1 MEPVVVDHEGL
12 IRLSNL
18 LLKMEKASMVSWQ
31 GPLVIRFAGQSEQ
44 LFLIVTTDWY
54 QICV

>member
-44 LFLIVTTDWY
+44 LFLIVTTD
-54 QICV
+54 